1 MTNYV
6 LGDFIARL
14 NIAKQQHLKSI
25 YVPNTKFIKEFLFL
39 FVELGIIRNFIYI
52 DNRFIEVTLK
62 YKNRRPVFK
71 KLVLVSTPSKK
82 VYVNLIELAK
92 LRDRST
98 ACIYI
103 LSTTEGLKMD
113 FDCLFFRISGQ
124 VMIKIVL

>member
-1 MTNYV
+1 MVNYM

-25 YVPNTKFIKEFLFL
+25 YVPNTKLIKEFLLL
-39 FVELGIIRNFIYI
+39 FIELGIIRDFTYI

-62 YKNRRPVFK
+62 YKKRRPVFK
-71 KLVLVSTPSKK
+71 KLKLISTPSKR
-82 VYVNLIELAK
+82 VYVDLIKLAK

-103 LSTTEGLKMD
+103 LSTSHGLKMD

>member
-1 MTNYV
+1 MVNFV

-25 YVPNTKFIKEFLFL
+25 YVPNTKLVREFLAL
-39 FVELGIIRNFIYI
+39 FIELGIIRNFERI
-52 DNRFIEVTLK
+52 DNRSVEVTLK
-62 YKNRRPVFK
+62 YKKRRPVFK
-71 KLVLVSTPSKK
+71 KLKLVSTPSKN
-82 VYVNLIELAK
+82 VYVDLIKLAK
-92 LRDRST
+92 LRDRSS

-113 FDCLFFRISGQ
+113 FDCLFLRISGK